1 VTPVDRQPVNRQDE
15 WWEKPG
21 RVEDLRLRFKPD
33 GLLRLARST
42 PEYYES
48 HGHYL
53 PGLAVL
59 AYLDGQ
65 RVRDLEAAL
74 RVLADASS
82 ELDVA
87 LAICDSAAKTEDHP
101 DGGEWIGA
109 YYMKCGPWHRVLG
122 LRHNV
127 ADALS
132 KARAALAPAE
142 KPPA

>member
-1 VTPVDRQPVNRQDE
+1 MTPVDRQPVNRQDE

-74 RVLADASS
+74 REARPFVASRS
-82 ELDVA
+82 YWDDRNME
-87 LAICDSAAKTEDHP
+87 
-101 DGGEWIGA
+101 
-109 YYMKCGPWHRVLG
+109 VLG
-122 LRHNV
+122 RI
-127 ADALS
+127 D
-132 KARAALAPAE
+132 AALAPAE
-142 KPPA
+142 KPPGGFAALWRIEGETQAQYEARMAAEER

>member
-74 RVLADASS
+74 REARPFVASRS
-82 ELDVA
+82 YWDDRNME
-87 LAICDSAAKTEDHP
+87 
-101 DGGEWIGA
+101 
-109 YYMKCGPWHRVLG
+109 VLG
-122 LRHNV
+122 RI
-127 ADALS
+127 D
-132 KARAALAPAE
+132 AALAPAE
-142 KPPA
+142 KEGGNP